1 MGTGITDPVLVI
13 FGGLSLLTYLLGDS
27 GWINFCLGVSL
38 MLPLFY
44 WTDDDLVWL
53 FVYLFKG
60 VSLFTLHTQP
70 YEFLAG
76 YKTNPRLTL
85 QGKKYFA
92 WWTLGVRNII

>member
-53 FVYLFKG
+53 FVYLFKW
-60 VSLFTLHTQP
+60 
-70 YEFLAG
+70 FLTFYTTYPA
-76 YKTNPRLTL
+76 
-85 QGKKYFA
+85 
-92 WWTLGVRNII
+92 I